1 MKKGIIFVVILLVLL
16 ALVIGIRLLNNKP
29 AEAEKPAPAAADVQP
44 AADSSAE
51 TQPQAAETVPGTAS
65 ETAPETAQPAQTSD
79 STQGQGKSGN
89 DPFST
94 GGAPQASSAP
104 QDQQQGNTPHSD
116 PNMTGEPVQEMEI
129 EEEIEI
135 KTEENTA
142 GGLI

>member
-51 TQPQAAETVPGTAS
+51 TQPQAAETV
-65 ETAPETAQPAQTSD
+65 QPAQPSE

-89 DPFST
+89 DPFSS

-116 PNMTGEPVQEMEI
+116 PNMTGEPAPDMEI